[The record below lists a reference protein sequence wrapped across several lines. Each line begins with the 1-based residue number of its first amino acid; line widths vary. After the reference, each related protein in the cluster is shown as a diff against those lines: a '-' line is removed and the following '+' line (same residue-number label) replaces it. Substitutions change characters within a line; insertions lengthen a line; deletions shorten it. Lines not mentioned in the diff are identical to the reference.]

1 MEEIIQNRQKKL
13 YFHWGHQAE
22 EAIKST
28 YYCIWKEV
36 VVIKT
41 MIVAIKAKIVIMIKI
56 ILVTMITI
64 AI

>member
-13 YFHWGHQAE
+13 YFHWGYQAE
-22 EAIKST
+22 EAMKST
-28 YYCIWKEV
+28 YYCIWKEAV
-36 VVIKT
+36 FIKT

-56 ILVTMITI
+56 ILVAMITI

>member
-41 MIVAIKAKIVIMIKI
+41 MIVAIKA
-56 ILVTMITI
+56 ILVTMITT

>member
-36 VVIKT
+36 IKT

-56 ILVTMITI
+56 ILVTMITT